1 MRSPALAASAA
12 AVLALE
18 GAVLATLAIIEL
30 FGLGAG
36 RAAVPTT
43 AIALI
48 VLTLIGAGALFA
60 FAWGTR
66 SGRTWARSGGV
77 MLQVL
82 VIAFALASL
91 GVEPVPWIAVLGAG
105 IPGIVGFVLLM
116 ATTSREGRPEKESPA
131 DSAQDSA
138 GE

>member
-91 GVEPVPWIAVLGAG
+91 GVEPVP
-105 IPGIVGFVLLM
+105 GIVGFVLLM